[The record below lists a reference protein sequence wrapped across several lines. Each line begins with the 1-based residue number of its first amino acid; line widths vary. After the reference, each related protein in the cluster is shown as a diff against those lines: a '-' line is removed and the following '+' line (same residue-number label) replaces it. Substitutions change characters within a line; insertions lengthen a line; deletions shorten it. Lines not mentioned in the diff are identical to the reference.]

1 MYSKKIAIIVAGG
14 TGQRMGS
21 VVPKQFLEIEGKSIL
36 LHTIDQFVNA
46 FDDISLVVVLPEGY
60 IEEGKKLLNNR
71 TKNPIQFIAGGETR
85 FESVKNGL
93 TAVKEKCIVFVH
105 DAVRCL
111 LTPALI
117 QRCYQQAVENG
128 SAIPAVSSTDT
139 VRIMENE
146 THHLFDREKVM
157 LIQTPQTFQSEVI
170 LTAFNQ
176 AYQPNFTDEANVVE
190 ASGQPVFLVDG
201 EFENIKIT
209 RPLDLA
215 IATYVLTKR
224 LGLSLIHI

>member
-1 MYSKKIAIIVAGG
+1 MYSNKIAIIVAGG

-60 IEEGKKLLNNR
+60 IEEGKQLLKNR

-85 FESVKNGL
+85 FQSVKNGL
-93 TAVKEKCIVFVH
+93 AAVKEKSIVFVH

-111 LTPALI
+111 LTPALV

-146 THHLFDREKVM
+146 KHHLFDREKVM
-157 LIQTPQTFQSEVI
+157 LIQTPQTFQSEI
-170 LTAFNQ
+170 LLTAFDQ

-224 LGLSLIHI
+224 LG

>member
-1 MYSKKIAIIVAGG
+1 MYSNKIAIIVAGG

-60 IEEGKKLLNNR
+60 IEEGKKLLKNR

-85 FESVKNGL
+85 FQSVKNGL
-93 TAVKEKCIVFVH
+93 TAVNEKSIVFVH

-111 LTPALI
+111 LTPALV

-146 THHLFDREKVM
+146 KHQLFDREKVM
-157 LIQTPQTFQSEVI
+157 LIQTPQTFQSEII
-170 LTAFNQ
+170 LAAFDQ
-176 AYQPNFTDEANVVE
+176 VYQPNFTDEANVVE

-224 LGLSLIHI
+224 LG

>member
-21 VVPKQFLEIEGKSIL
+21 VVPKQFLEIQGKPIL
-36 LHTIDQFVNA
+36 LHTIDQFVAA
-46 FDDISLVVVLPEGY
+46 FSDIQLVVVLPEDY
-60 IEEGKKLLNNR
+60 IQEGKDLLAKNGF
-71 TKNPIQFIAGGETR
+71 TKNIIFVAGGDTR
-85 FESVKNGL
+85 FQSVKNGL
-93 TAVKEKCIVFVH
+93 GQVTASSIVFVH

-117 QRCYQQAVENG
+117 QRCYQQALEKG

-139 VRIMENE
+139 VRLLKGDKNE
-146 THHLFDREKVM
+146 VFDRKSVM
-157 LIQTPQTFQSEVI
+157 LIQTPQTFQSDI
-170 LTAFNQ
+170 LLTAFNQ
-176 AYQPNFTDEANVVE
+176 AFEPNFTDEANVVE
-190 ASGQPVFLVDG
+190 ASGKPIYLVDG

-215 IATYVLTKR
+215 IAAYILAKR
-224 LGLSLIHI
+224 FA

>member
-21 VVPKQFLEIEGKSIL
+21 VVPKQFLAIQGKPIL
-36 LHTIDQFVNA
+36 LHTIVQFVAA
-46 FDDISLVVVLPEGY
+46 FSDIQLVVVLPESY
-60 IEEGKKLLNNR
+60 IKEGQDLL
-71 TKNPIQFIAGGETR
+71 TKNGFTKNIVFVAGGDTR
-85 FESVKNGL
+85 FQSVKNGL
-93 TAVKEKCIVFVH
+93 AQIKESSIVFVH

-117 QRCYQQAVENG
+117 QRCYQQALEKG

-139 VRIMENE
+139 VRLIKGDKNE
-146 THHLFDREKVM
+146 FFDRENVM
-157 LIQTPQTFQSEVI
+157 LIQTPQTFQSD
-170 LTAFNQ
+170 LLLSAFNQ
-176 AYQPNFTDEANVVE
+176 AFDPSFTDEANVVE
-190 ASGQPVFLVDG
+190 ASGKQVYIVDG

-215 IATYVLTKR
+215 IAEYILAKR
-224 LGLSLIHI
+224 FA

>member
-224 LGLSLIHI
+224 LG

>member
-1 MYSKKIAIIVAGG
+1 MYSNKVAIIVAGG

-21 VVPKQFLEIEGKSIL
+21 VVPKQFLSIQGKPIL
-36 LHTIDQFVNA
+36 LHTIDQFVVA
-46 FDDISLVVVLPEGY
+46 FSDIKLVVVLPEGY
-60 IEEGKKLLNNR
+60 IEEGKELIRQNGF
-71 TKNPIQFIAGGETR
+71 TKNIVFVAGGDTR
-85 FESVKNGL
+85 FQSVKNGL
-93 TAVKEKCIVFVH
+93 GQVNESAIVFVH

-117 QRCYQQAVENG
+117 QRCYQQALEKG

-139 VRIMENE
+139 VRLIKGNNNE
-146 THHLFDREKVM
+146 LFDRENVM
-157 LIQTPQTFQSEVI
+157 LIQTPQTFKSDLL

-176 AYQPNFTDEANVVE
+176 DFNANFTDEANVVE
-190 ASGQPVFLVDG
+190 ASGNSVYLVDG

-215 IATYVLTKR
+215 IAEYILAKR
-224 LGLSLIHI
+224 FA

>member
-190 ASGQPVFLVDG
+190 ASGQPVYLVDE

-224 LGLSLIHI
+224 LG